1 MFAFSQRIKLKHKEL
16 EQQQIKLQQQQRE
29 ESQRS
34 VEKINI
40 LTAEKESLETVVSQ
54 IKKQ

>member
-1 MFAFSQRIKLKHKEL
+1 LFAFSQRIKLKNKE
-16 EQQQIKLQQQQRE
+16 LQQQQRE

-34 VEKINI
+34 KEKINI

-54 IKKQ
+54 IKNQ

>member
-1 MFAFSQRIKLKHKEL
+1 LFAFSHRIKLKNKEL
-16 EQQQIKLQQQQRE
+16 QQQQKELQHQQRE

-34 VEKINI
+34 EEKINI

>member
-1 MFAFSQRIKLKHKEL
+1 LFAFSHRIKLKNKEL
-16 EQQQIKLQQQQRE
+16 QQQQKELQNQQRE

-34 VEKINI
+34 EEKINI